1 LVPQFGQNIVG
12 RNYEPSTAR
21 PLLFASGVR
30 ASQLRDLARL
40 YSIQTH
46 YEDAAGKTR
55 QASKDSLTAAL
66 KMRIPEGIDLQT
78 AYEARF
84 RDFWE
89 RLTEPV
95 AVVWGRRAPVIDLRL
110 PQNIAD
116 RDLEWSLR
124 LEDGST
130 REGRIALAELRGQ
143 AAAEGFVG
151 KMATLPETVPPG
163 YHTLNLRVAD
173 VSAETFVI
181 ASPMKAPPPKEKTW
195 GLFLPLYAARSRR
208 SWGAGDLGDMRAW
221 LEWVNGLGGG
231 VVATL
236 PMLAAFDDEP
246 SPYSPL
252 SRLFW
257 NEMYLDLER
266 LPEWSDSL
274 RDDALR
280 ADLQNTDRVDYE
292 RVTEA
297 KRRALEIMAVRFQ
310 PDDAF
315 KTFAAQGAYGYAHFR
330 AAKEDRDS
338 AQYHLYAQYR
348 MAQQMREIADH
359 AKRSGAGLYL
369 DFPLGVNPGGY
380 DAWKYARS
388 FAKGVSVGA
397 PPDLFFTKGQNW
409 GFPPFDPDAIREERY
424 DYFRACIR
432 NHVTHAGILR
442 LDHVMGLHRLF
453 WIPEGGEAK
462 DGVYVRYPEE
472 EMYAIV
478 VLEANRAGCA
488 VVGEDL
494 GTVPPY
500 VPRMMKRHGLR
511 RMYVVQ
517 YEIKPDG
524 DEPAGTPAEASVAS
538 VNTHDMPTFA
548 GFWAGRDIDDRLEQ
562 GLLDRR
568 GAQQEREKRA
578 QMRDALLRFLTARG
592 LLSDERR
599 DTKPVLEALLR
610 FLASSP
616 AEIVLVNVE
625 DLWLETGP
633 QNVPG
638 VPDRSWK
645 QKFRKTLEEV
655 RSDPELRRLLEGIT
669 EARKEVHGD
678 QA

>member
-1 LVPQFGQNIVG
+1 M
-12 RNYEPSTAR
+12 
-21 PLLFASGVR
+21 R

-46 YEDAAGKTR
+46 YQDAAGKTKK
-55 QASKDSLTAAL
+55 ASKDALVSAL
-66 KMRIPEGIDLQT
+66 KMRIPEGIDLQA

-95 AVVWGRRAPVIDLRL
+95 TVVWGRQRPVIDLRL

-116 RDLEWSLR
+116 RDLNWSLR
-124 LEDGST
+124 LEDGSA
-130 REGRIALAELRGQ
+130 REGRIELATIEAQ

-151 KMATLPETVPPG
+151 KTAALPEKLPAG
-163 YHTLNLRVAD
+163 YHTLTLEVGDAT
-173 VSAETFVI
+173 AETLVI
-181 ASPMKAPPPKEKTW
+181 ASPMKAPAPKEKTW

-208 SWGAGDLGDMRAW
+208 SWGAGDLGDMTAW
-221 LEWVNGLGGG
+221 GEWLGKLGGG

-236 PMLAAFDDEP
+236 PLLASFEDEP

-257 NEMYLDLER
+257 NEMYLHLER
-266 LPEWSDSL
+266 VPEWSDSL
-274 RDDALR
+274 RDDAVI
-280 ADLQNTDRVDYE
+280 AQLQNIDRVDYE
-292 RVTEA
+292 RVIEA
-297 KRRALEIMAVRFQ
+297 KRRALEVMAVRFQ
-310 PDDAF
+310 PDDEF
-315 KTFAAQGAYGYAHFR
+315 RKFAAGGAYGYAHFR

-348 MAQQMREIADH
+348 MAQQMRDVAGD
-359 AKRSGAGLYL
+359 AKRRGAGLYL

-380 DAWKYARS
+380 DAWKYASS
-388 FAKGVSVGA
+388 FAKGVSVGS
-397 PPDLFFTKGQNW
+397 PPDSFFTKGQNW

-424 DYFRACIR
+424 EYFRACIR

-462 DGVYVRYPEE
+462 DGVYVRYRED
-472 EMYAIV
+472 EMYAVV

-494 GTVPPY
+494 GTVPEY

-524 DEPAGTPAEASVAS
+524 EQPAGAPAEASVAS
-538 VNTHDMPTFA
+538 INTHDMPTFA
-548 GFWAGRDIDDRLEQ
+548 GFWSGKDIDDRVEQ

-568 GAQQEREKRA
+568 GAQQERDKRA
-578 QMRDALLRFLTARG
+578 QMSEALTTFLTARG
-592 LLSDERR
+592 LLSDEGR

-625 DLWLETGP
+625 DLWLETEP

-638 VPDRSWK
+638 VPERSWK

-655 RSDPELRRLLEGIT
+655 QGDPELRRLLEGLT
-669 EARKEVHGD
+669 EARKEVHGH